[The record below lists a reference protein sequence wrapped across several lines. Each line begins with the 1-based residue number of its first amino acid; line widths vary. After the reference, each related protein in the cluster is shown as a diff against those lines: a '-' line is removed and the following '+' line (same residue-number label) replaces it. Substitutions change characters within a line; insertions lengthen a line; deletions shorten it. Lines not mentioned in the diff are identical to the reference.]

1 MLAAIGPDE
10 FANLMAPLGPFEPA
24 PRLAAAVSGGA
35 DSLALAVLAAP
46 WARARGGS
54 LLALVVDHGLRR
66 DSAAEAVL
74 TIDRLATLGVPARL
88 LPLTDLVPGP
98 ALAARARAE
107 RYAALAAACAAAG
120 IVHLLVGH
128 HAADQAETLLMRRQ
142 SQSGPTGLAAMPS
155 ISEQYGLRLLRPL
168 LPVPPVR
175 LRATLCMVGLG
186 WVNDPSN
193 RDQRALRSRLRSTL
207 NDPDGIGL
215 ETSALCQAARAAGS
229 ARAAQEAAIAAV
241 LAARAVIRPEGFALL
256 SSGPIDPAALA
267 ALIQTIA
274 GAPYPPPTQA
284 VAALAAMP
292 RPATLAG
299 VRLLSAGR
307 LGEGQLPIGDPGAGL
322 LLVRE
327 AAAMAPPVAAQPGA
341 TWDGRFRLARHATP
355 LPETTIGALGADA
368 ARLRRHSPL
377 PAAVLHAVPA
387 LRRGNCLVAVP
398 HLLYP
403 DADTCA
409 AVTLT
414 FSPRRPAAGAPFAPR
429 GNSQPPG
436 RRGAAT
442 CADRWGCGRGTDTL
456 CVLWFR
462 ASDAPDAQDPRRR
475 RTRV

>member
-10 FANLMAPLGPFEPA
+10 FANLMVPLGPFEPA

-46 WARARGGS
+46 WALARGGS

-88 LPLTDLVPGP
+88 LPLTGLVPGP

-120 IVHLLVGH
+120 IVHLLLGH

-142 SQSGPTGLAAMPS
+142 GHSGPTGLAAMPS

-193 RDQRALRSRLRSTL
+193 RDQRALRSRLRAML
-207 NDPDGIGL
+207 NDPDGIGP

-241 LAARAVIRPEGFALL
+241 LAAQAVIRPEGFALL
-256 SSGPIDPAALA
+256 SSGLSSGPSSGGIDPAALA

-284 VAALAAMP
+284 VAALAATP

-307 LGEGQLPIGDPGAGL
+307 LGEGQLPTGAVGAGL

-377 PAAVLHAVPA
+377 PAAVLHALPA

-414 FSPRRPAAGAPFAPR
+414 FSPRRPAAGAPFAPPGELAAPGVAGR
-429 GNSQPPG
+429 GNV
-436 RRGAAT
+436 R
-442 CADRWGCGRGTDTL
+442 
-456 CVLWFR
+456 
-462 ASDAPDAQDPRRR
+462 
-475 RTRV
+475 

>member
-229 ARAAQEAAIAAV
+229 ARAAQEAAIAAGYW
-241 LAARAVIRPEGFALL
+241 R
-256 SSGPIDPAALA
+256 
-267 ALIQTIA
+267 
-274 GAPYPPPTQA
+274 
-284 VAALAAMP
+284 
-292 RPATLAG
+292 
-299 VRLLSAGR
+299 
-307 LGEGQLPIGDPGAGL
+307 
-322 LLVRE
+322 
-327 AAAMAPPVAAQPGA
+327 
-341 TWDGRFRLARHATP
+341 
-355 LPETTIGALGADA
+355 
-368 ARLRRHSPL
+368 
-377 PAAVLHAVPA
+377 
-387 LRRGNCLVAVP
+387 
-398 HLLYP
+398 
-403 DADTCA
+403 
-409 AVTLT
+409 
-414 FSPRRPAAGAPFAPR
+414 
-429 GNSQPPG
+429 PG
-436 RRGAAT
+436 R
-442 CADRWGCGRGTDTL
+442 
-456 CVLWFR
+456 
-462 ASDAPDAQDPRRR
+462 
-475 RTRV
+475 